1 MSDIKALFEGKVK
14 GELVFAPFI
23 DKKYLSDFIG
33 YYQGKADVYVKPV
46 DDEDVQAVMKIA
58 YANKLNV
65 TIRGAGT
72 NLAGSTIPD
81 GGVVLDMSGMNKILK
96 LDEDTLTITVEPG
109 VILKDLI
116 KYVEDRGYLYAPDPA
131 EKGVP

>member
-1 MSDIKALFEGKVK
+1 
-14 GELVFAPFI
+14 
-23 DKKYLSDFIG
+23 
-33 YYQGKADVYVKPV
+33 
-46 DDEDVQAVMKIA
+46 MKIA

-116 KYVEDRGYLYAPDPA
+116 
-131 EKGVP
+131 